1 MRFVS
6 LKGLQMSRS
15 NEKKNE
21 NECDSAGIMHCKRAS
36 FPCLF
41 VTTACPDKGGPLQ
54 KMALLQMCTFEIGA
68 QMLPVSMRPL
78 Y

>member
-6 LKGLQMSRS
+6 LKGLRNVSLKL
-15 NEKKNE
+15 KKNQ
-21 NECDSAGIMHCKRAS
+21 NESDSAGIMHCKRAS

-68 QMLPVSMRPL
+68 QMLTMRPL